1 MILAEF
7 SIFDSCFASESL
19 RKLDESWSLG
29 ILLKLNL
36 CLSLMLEN
44 EITLLTG
51 QTFRTK
57 LCLQEK
63 TIRPKMAFRPANK

>member
-1 MILAEF
+1 MILAEQLF
-7 SIFDSCFASESL
+7 CFRKFDL
-19 RKLDESWSLG
+19 RKLDESCSLR

-36 CLSLMLEN
+36 CLSLVLEN

-63 TIRPKMAFRPANK
+63 TIRPKMAFRPSNE